1 MAETAQIDFSYSG
14 KHCFKCYPY
23 NPCSCFSNE
32 ASKYNYDV
40 YRSGFG
46 HSFYTAHDAFF
57 HLHRPVMETVT
68 FQTPFGPDNIQTPIS
83 IAPIQALQPISTPIL
98 LRNKLAAKSVS
109 PRREMAAKE
118 TETAT
123 MKQLITELDQRISS
137 LSGSGK
143 LNDHVKNVINPIV
156 ERAENMYRKAVKS
169 LSGDKRR

>member
-1 MAETAQIDFSYSG
+1 
-14 KHCFKCYPY
+14 
-23 NPCSCFSNE
+23 
-32 ASKYNYDV
+32 
-40 YRSGFG
+40 
-46 HSFYTAHDAFF
+46 
-57 HLHRPVMETVT
+57 
-68 FQTPFGPDNIQTPIS
+68 
-83 IAPIQALQPISTPIL
+83 
-98 LRNKLAAKSVS
+98 
-109 PRREMAAKE
+109 MAAKE